1 MTVTLTD
8 CDLAEKY
15 TVRFW
20 VQGLFLPYTY
30 TREPSLLSSPCRV
43 CPCMYARVCPCMLVY
58 AHVYIYV
65 MPDQSIVTITGKLA
79 MFTKY
84 YILWK

>member
-1 MTVTLTD
+1 MTVTLAD
-8 CDLAEKY
+8 CDLKNLQFISWYKAS
-15 TVRFW
+15 
-20 VQGLFLPYTY
+20 YTY
-30 TREPSLLSSPCRV
+30 TREPSLLSSPCCV
-43 CPCMYARVCPCMLVY
+43 CPYMLVY

-65 MPDQSIVTITGKLA
+65 MPDQGIVTITGKLA

>member
-8 CDLAEKY
+8 CDLKNIQFVSGYKASSCL
-15 TVRFW
+15 T
-20 VQGLFLPYTY
+20 PTH
-30 TREPSLLSSPCRV
+30 TREPSLLSSPWRV
-43 CPCMYARVCPCMLVY
+43 CPYMLVY
-58 AHVYIYV
+58 AHVYIYL
-65 MPDQSIVTITGKLA
+65 MPDQGIVTITGKLA